1 MRKYDTL
8 KDTFVLVALFR
19 WNQWAL
25 HVSSVINNKQE
36 KSQIFHYQ
44 NLLSPPVFPPHL
56 FWIAC
61 LDLSWFNIWEIYRK
75 EHAFD
80 LTC

>member
-36 KSQIFHYQ
+36 KKSDISLSKFVVTTSLSTSSILDS
-44 NLLSPPVFPPHL
+44 LLGLKLV
-56 FWIAC
+56 
-61 LDLSWFNIWEIYRK
+61 
-75 EHAFD
+75 
-80 LTC
+80 